1 MTKRIFLIILDS
13 FGIGNAPDANE
24 YGDEGSNTLASISK
38 SSFFKADTMKKLGL
52 FNIDGVDCCEKEKTP
67 IASFGRCFESS
78 KGKDTTTGHWEICGV
93 ISKTPMP
100 TYPNGFPP
108 EVIKAFEKQTGRNV
122 LCNLPYSGT
131 KVIEDFGQEHIK
143 TGSLIVYTSADS
155 VFQIAAHEDIVP
167 PNELY
172 EYCKIARK
180 ILVGN
185 HSVGRVI
192 ARPFVGDFPNFVRTS
207 NRHDFSLL
215 PPKKTLLDFIKSS
228 NLDVFAIGKIKDIF
242 VGQGITNH
250 IATKNNTDG
259 MNALDTAVDMDFK
272 GLCFANL
279 VDFDMIY
286 GHRNDI
292 DGYAKAISDFDL
304 WLGDFSQKLSDDDML
319 IITADHGCDPATP
332 STDHSR
338 ESIPLLIYQPKKA
351 PINLGTRN
359 SFADIGKSIA
369 DILNIN
375 ANIDGVSFAK
385 EIGGTL

>member
-24 YGDEGSNTLASISK
+24 YGDEGSNTLASISR

-215 PPKKTLLDFIKSS
+215 PPKKSLLDFIKSS

>member
-24 YGDEGSNTLASISK
+24 YGDEGSNTLASISR
-38 SSFFKADTMKKLGL
+38 SSFFKADTMKKLGI

-259 MNALDTAVDMDFK
+259 MNALDTAMDMDFK

>member
-24 YGDEGSNTLASISK
+24 YGDEGSNTLASISR

-143 TGSLIVYTSADS
+143 TGNLIVYTSADS
-155 VFQIAAHEDIVP
+155 VFQIAAHEDIVS

-215 PPKKTLLDFIKSS
+215 PPKKSLLDFIKSS

-304 WLGDFSQKLSDDDML
+304 WLGSFLQKLSDDDML

>member
-24 YGDEGSNTLASISK
+24 YGDEGSNTLASISR

-304 WLGDFSQKLSDDDML
+304 WLGSFLQKLSDDDML

>member
-24 YGDEGSNTLASISK
+24 YGDEGSNTLASISR
-38 SSFFKADTMKKLGL
+38 SSFFKADTMKKLGI

-259 MNALDTAVDMDFK
+259 MNALDTAVDMDFN

>member
-52 FNIDGVDCCEKEKTP
+52 FNIDGIDCCKKEETP

-78 KGKDTTTGHWEICGV
+78 KGKDTTIGHWEICGI

-108 EVIKAFEKQTGRNV
+108 EVIKEFEKQTGRNA

-180 ILVGN
+180 ILVGK

-192 ARPFVGDFPNFVRTS
+192 ARPFVGGFPNFVRTS

-228 NLDVFAIGKIKDIF
+228 SLDVLAIGKIKDVF
-242 VGQGITNH
+242 VGQGVTNH

-259 MNALDTAVDMDFK
+259 MNALDTAIDMDFK

-279 VDFDMIY
+279 VDFDMVY

-304 WLGDFSQKLSDDDML
+304 WLGNFLQKLCDDDML
-319 IITADHGCDPATP
+319 IITADHGCDPATS

-338 ESIPLLIYQPKKA
+338 ESTPLLIYQPKKA
-351 PINLGTRN
+351 SINLGTRN

-375 ANIDGVSFAK
+375 ADIDGVSFAK
-385 EIGGTL
+385 EIGGIL

>member
-155 VFQIAAHEDIVP
+155 VFQIATHEDIVP

>member
-215 PPKKTLLDFIKSS
+215 PPKKSLLDFIKSS

-304 WLGDFSQKLSDDDML
+304 WLGSFLQKLSDDDML

>member
-24 YGDEGSNTLASISK
+24 YGDEGSNTLASISR

-67 IASFGRCFESS
+67 IAYFGRCFESS

>member
-38 SSFFKADTMKKLGL
+38 SSFFKADTMKKLGI

-67 IASFGRCFESS
+67 IAYFGRCFESS

-215 PPKKTLLDFIKSS
+215 PPKKSLLDFIKSS

-304 WLGDFSQKLSDDDML
+304 WLGSFLQKLSDDDML

>member
-24 YGDEGSNTLASISK
+24 YGDEGSNTLASISR
-38 SSFFKADTMKKLGL
+38 SSFFKADTMKKLGI

-67 IASFGRCFESS
+67 IAYFGRCFESS

-215 PPKKTLLDFIKSS
+215 PPKKSLLDFIKSS

-304 WLGDFSQKLSDDDML
+304 WLGSFLQKLSDDDML

>member
-24 YGDEGSNTLASISK
+24 YGDEGSNTLASISR
-38 SSFFKADTMKKLGL
+38 SSFFKADTMKKLGI

>member
-93 ISKTPMP
+93 ISKTPMQ

>member
-1 MTKRIFLIILDS
+1 
-13 FGIGNAPDANE
+13 
-24 YGDEGSNTLASISK
+24 
-38 SSFFKADTMKKLGL
+38 MKKLGL

-279 VDFDMIY
+279 VDFDM
-286 GHRNDI
+286 
-292 DGYAKAISDFDL
+292 L
-304 WLGDFSQKLSDDDML
+304 WPQKR
-319 IITADHGCDPATP
+319 H
-332 STDHSR
+332 
-338 ESIPLLIYQPKKA
+338 
-351 PINLGTRN
+351 
-359 SFADIGKSIA
+359 
-369 DILNIN
+369 
-375 ANIDGVSFAK
+375 
-385 EIGGTL
+385 

>member
-24 YGDEGSNTLASISK
+24 YGDEGSNTLASISR
-38 SSFFKADTMKKLGL
+38 SSFFKADTMKKLGI

-304 WLGDFSQKLSDDDML
+304 WLGSFLQKLSDDDML

>member
-24 YGDEGSNTLASISK
+24 YGDEGSNTLASISR

>member
-24 YGDEGSNTLASISK
+24 YGDEGSNTLASISR

-215 PPKKTLLDFIKSS
+215 PPKKSLLDFIKSS

-304 WLGDFSQKLSDDDML
+304 WLGSFLQKLSDDDML